1 MNKLLENLI
10 AFTSVDGLN
19 IKGLS
24 PNICNK
30 LIFDTDMVKDLADV
44 FNLTA
49 DVLLEYGVVKNK
61 ATALLIES
69 SISKATYSDMGSVL
83 KSLNIDS
90 LTEEY
95 IDKLVNYRHSPFSL
109 MDYDIVDWTKI
120 TNNETHAKAIYDWFS
135 FNKETYTKFLNVM
148 IFPEKKP
155 AGETSYLKN
164 QRWLITG
171 GIETCTRSELIDM
184 LIINGAKVLEDF
196 NESVTHCLVG
206 KTPDHHLV
214 RKCTSY
220 GVMLVDYGSTLIK
233 GLSKPKSNTG
243 F

>member
-24 PNICNK
+24 PSICNK
-30 LIFDTDMVKDLADV
+30 LIFDTGIVKDLADV

-49 DVLLEYGVVKNK
+49 DVLLECGVVKNK
-61 ATALLIES
+61 TTALLIES
-69 SISKATYSDMGSVL
+69 SISKAIYSDIGSVL

-95 IDKLVNYRHSPFSL
+95 IDKLVDYRHNPFSL
-109 MDYDIVDWTKI
+109 IAYDVVDWTTI
-120 TNNETHAKAIYDWFS
+120 TDNETHARAICDWFS
-135 FNKETYTKFLNVM
+135 FNKETYTKFLNVI

-155 AGETSYLKN
+155 AGKTSYLKD

-171 GIETCTRSELIDM
+171 GIESCTRSELIDM
-184 LIINGAKVLEDF
+184 LIINGAKVLHEF

-206 KTPDHHLV
+206 RAPDHRLV
-214 RKCTSY
+214 RKCANY
-220 GVMLVDYGSTLIK
+220 DVMIVDYDNALIK
-233 GLSKPKSNTG
+233 GLVKPKSNTG